1 MKKTFMIT
9 AAVLSLSALA
19 TTGFA
24 DTKKGEKVDGKRE
37 FEEHCASCHPKGGN
51 IINAQKTLSK
61 KALTANGIKTDKDIV
76 AKMRNPGPG
85 MTKFDEKALNAKEA
99 KAVADYIM
107 KTFK

>member
-1 MKKTFMIT
+1 MKKVFTVT
-9 AAVLSLSALA
+9 AAVLSLCVLA
-19 TTGFA
+19 TPGFS
-24 DTKKGEKVDGKRE
+24 DTKKGEKIDAKHE

-61 KALTANGIKTDKDIV
+61 KALAANGIKTDKDIV

-85 MTKFDEKALNAKEA
+85 MTKFDAKAVNDKEA
-99 KAVADYIM
+99 KAIADYIL